1 MPAIAELRQAT
12 NWSNVGAPLGDAH
25 EEMLGADP
33 AQYGRSAGRQR
44 DDSQRTLVISV
55 HHVDRIAERCGQ
67 EALAERLFTGAGMM
81 HFAFPIWEEPLR
93 HFVLAL
99 LLAWPLL
106 SFAQTPSSTAA
117 KADVVQ
123 YHATIDNVKYVFGL
137 APPVARLKPGN
148 ILEANSLDCFGNALQ
163 KPGDSFSLIKG
174 DNPLT
179 GPFFIE
185 GAEPGDTLAV
195 HILDLQVDGKQGVG
209 TFSPGFGAVNS
220 THYTPVLE
228 KQPLPER
235 MWFYPIDN
243 EKNTATFQALDS
255 NFKVSF
261 PLHPFLGCIG
271 VAPANGEARS
281 SIVPA
286 EFGGN
291 MDAPEVSVGNTLYL
305 PVNVPGALFYFGD
318 GHAAMGDGEVA
329 GSAVEVPMRVRLQF
343 ELVKGKHTG
352 WPRLENERE
361 IMTTGIYRPVD
372 DAVRIA
378 VTELIYWIHADYGL
392 SELDAYELL
401 SKVGKIHLTEMVDP
415 NYVVVASIEKKYLPA
430 KK

>member
-1 MPAIAELRQAT
+1 VRLSLAVFFIASALPLPA
-12 NWSNVGAPLGDAH
+12 
-25 EEMLGADP
+25 
-33 AQYGRSAGRQR
+33 
-44 DDSQRTLVISV
+44 
-55 HHVDRIAERCGQ
+55 
-67 EALAERLFTGAGMM
+67 
-81 HFAFPIWEEPLR
+81 
-93 HFVLAL
+93 
-99 LLAWPLL
+99 
-106 SFAQTPSSTAA
+106 FAQSSPVPAA
-117 KADVVQ
+117 ADVVQ
-123 YHATIDNVKYVFGL
+123 YHATIDNVRYVFGV
-137 APPVARLKPGN
+137 APPVAHLKPGN

-163 KPGDSFSLIKG
+163 KPGDSMSLVKG

-179 GPFFIE
+179 GPFYVD

-195 HILDLQVDGKQGVG
+195 RILDLQVDGKQGVG
-209 TFSPGFGAVNS
+209 AFSPGFGAANS

-228 KQPLPER
+228 TTPLPER
-235 MWFYPIDN
+235 MWFYPIDK

-255 NFKVSF
+255 DFKVSF

-291 MDAPEVSVGNTLYL
+291 MDAPEVSAGNTLYL

-329 GSAVEVPMRVRLQF
+329 GSAVEVPMRARFQF
-343 ELVKGKHTG
+343 ALVKGKSTG

-361 IMTTGIYRPVD
+361 IMAAGVYRPVD

-378 VTELIYWIHADYGL
+378 VTELIHWIHADYGL

-401 SKVGKIHLTEMVDP
+401 SKVAKVHLTEMVDP
-415 NYVVVASIEKKYLPA
+415 NYVVIASIEKKYLPP
-430 KK
+430 KKGLASR